1 MRKCLLSLVA
11 AVALMRYECANPRVI
26 DGDTVAC
33 DIQLGFALALLNEPV
48 RLLGV
53 DTPELSQQ
61 PVEANKAKD
70 RTRGLVADS
79 PGDVAVLVDP
89 KHSRDKYGRV
99 LGIIMAG
106 ETNVNATLLA
116 EGLGKPY
123 DGGKR

>member
-1 MRKCLLSLVA
+1 MRKTLLSVLA
-11 AVALMRYECANPRVI
+11 AVALMRYECVNPRVI

-33 DIQLGFALALLNEPV
+33 DIQLGFDLALLNEPV
-48 RLLGV
+48 RMLGV
-53 DTPELSQQ
+53 DTPELSKQ

-70 RTRGLVADS
+70 RTKGLVAGA

-99 LGIIMAG
+99 LGIMMAG
-106 ETNVNATLLA
+106 ETNINATLLA